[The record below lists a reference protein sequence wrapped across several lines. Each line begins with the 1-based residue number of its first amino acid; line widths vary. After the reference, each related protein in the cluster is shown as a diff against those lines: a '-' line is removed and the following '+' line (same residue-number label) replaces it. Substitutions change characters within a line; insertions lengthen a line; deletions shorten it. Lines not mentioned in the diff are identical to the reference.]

1 MIPLLTSR
9 SRNTEVDGTSMR
21 IDGAYKNTSLSSDPH
36 LVNLFTALEN
46 KSALLTAA
54 INRTKAESELEAKD
68 ETRDDKVRS
77 LNYLTLGLVHH
88 PDAEIKAAAVAV
100 EKVFDKY
107 GVAITGENYATESSL
122 ITSLLVDLSNPELQ
136 PAIALLSG
144 CGQIIEELDEAQHD
158 FEQTRIAYETDKAE
172 EGTHANATA
181 LKMEVVDIINDKI
194 VVYMRAMELVD
205 EPNYGAFA
213 RTIATIIADNNEV
226 VKKRRKKDEPVEDEE

>member
-1 MIPLLTSR
+1 MIEKLMTASR
-9 SRNTEVDGTSMR
+9 VTEVDAVSMR

-36 LVNLFTALEN
+36 LVTMFTTLEE
-46 KSALLTAA
+46 KSLLLTAA
-54 INRTKAESELEAKD
+54 INCTKAESELEAKD
-68 ETRDDKVRS
+68 EIRDEKVRA

-88 PDAEIKAAAVAV
+88 PDAEIKAAAKAV

-122 ITSLLVDLSNPELQ
+122 IVSMLGDFAKLKLLAD
-136 PAIALLSG
+136 IAKLSG
-144 CGQIIEELDEAQHD
+144 CAEIIAELTAAQND
-158 FEQTRIAYETDKAE
+158 FEQTRIAYEADKAE

-181 LKMEVVDIINDKI
+181 LKKEVVGIINDNI
-194 VVYMRAMELVD
+194 VVYLRAMEIVD

-226 VKKRRKKDEPVEDEE
+226 VKKRRKKDEPGED